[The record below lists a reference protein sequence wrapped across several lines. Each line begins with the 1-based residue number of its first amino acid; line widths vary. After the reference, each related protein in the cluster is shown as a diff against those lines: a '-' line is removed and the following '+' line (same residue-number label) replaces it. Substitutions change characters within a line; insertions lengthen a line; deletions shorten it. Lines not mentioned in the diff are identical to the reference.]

1 VARKIHK
8 TPAKY
13 SPELCNTI
21 CEGLAEGKGMPE
33 VCKALDLTVRTVWNW
48 LIKYPEFLEHY
59 KLARDVQAEIW
70 AAEVISIADDSKEDV
85 KVVTRPNGTT
95 YRQID
100 YENINRSRLRVDSRK
115 WAASHAAPKKYG
127 DRQQVEVSGGIDL
140 ASAIADGKK
149 RAEGTE

>member
-1 VARKIHK
+1 MARKVPK

-13 SPELCNTI
+13 SPELANTI
-21 CEGLAEGKGMPE
+21 CEELSEGKGLPE
-33 VCKALDLTVRTVWNW
+33 VCKALDVTCRVVFNW

-70 AAEVISIADDSKEDV
+70 AAEVITIADDGKEDFV
-85 KVVTRPNGTT
+85 EVTRPNGTK
-95 YRQID
+95 YKKID

-127 DRQQVEVSGGIDL
+127 DNQRVEVSGTVDL
-140 ASAIADGKK
+140 ASAIAEGKK
-149 RAEGTE
+149 RAKGAE